1 MEFRKMRRIKQQ
13 LSETEV
19 IEILER
25 GSEGV
30 LGVIGNEGYPYT
42 VPVNYLYRDG
52 KIIFHGAKAG
62 HKFDSMKENNKVS
75 FCVIDKDDVV
85 GEELT
90 TYYSS
95 VIAFGRVRILE
106 DREEKIESVKA
117 LSLKY
122 TDNIDKINAS
132 IEKEIPALACFEIEI
147 EHLTGKEGMGLLR
160 QRNK

>member
-30 LGVIGNEGYPYT
+30 LGVIGNDGYPYT

>member
-122 TDNIDKINAS
+122 TDNIDKVDAS
-132 IEKEIPALACFEIEI
+132 IEKEFPALACFEIEI

>member
-1 MEFRKMRRIKQQ
+1 MGFRKMRRIKQQ

>member
-132 IEKEIPALACFEIEI
+132 IEKEFPALVCFESEI

>member
-132 IEKEIPALACFEIEI
+132 IEKEFPALACFEIEI